1 MGTFE
6 QLIAAIKQRIK
17 QNGTNA
23 ITGEILQN
31 ALTSIVNTIGQYA
44 TFAGVADPTTGPGT
58 PDQNVFFIAATEGTY
73 DNFDAIDI
81 EKGEIAILYNSTG
94 SWQKTTITIT
104 FDGEN
109 VVEYFNKDTGMIGDP
124 DNPRI
129 ILMSEDLFYRDGDTE
144 SGDPNNQSV
153 KTNITNIKT
162 NITDIKQAIKLA
174 FRQRTI
180 ELWGFDSV
188 NQYYYFGLKNDG
200 QWIEGEKVNV
210 GDTFMVEQEGEY
222 VLVPALDAVAS
233 LVEGDIIR
241 CTQAGEVGADG
252 YTVNPR
258 FELIRINI

>member
-31 ALTSIVNTIGQYA
+31 ALTSIVNTMGKYA
-44 TFAGVADPTTGPGT
+44 TFAGVADATTSPGT

-73 DNFDAIDI
+73 DNFDAIYI
-81 EKGEIAILYNSTG
+81 EQGEIAILENSRG
-94 SWQKTTITIT
+94 YWQKTTITIT
-104 FDGEN
+104 IDGEN

-129 ILMSEDLFYRDGDTE
+129 ILMSDDVFFRDGDTE

-153 KTNITNIKT
+153 KTNITN
-162 NITDIKQAIKLA
+162 IKQAIKLA

-188 NQYYYFGLKNDG
+188 NQYYYFGLTNDG
-200 QWIEGEKVNV
+200 QWREGEKVNV
-210 GDTFMVEQEGEY
+210 GDTFMVVQEGEY
-222 VLVPALDAVAS
+222 VLVPALDAVAD
-233 LVEGDIIR
+233 LLEGDIIR

-252 YTVNPR
+252 YTVNPQ
-258 FELIRINI
+258 FERIRINI